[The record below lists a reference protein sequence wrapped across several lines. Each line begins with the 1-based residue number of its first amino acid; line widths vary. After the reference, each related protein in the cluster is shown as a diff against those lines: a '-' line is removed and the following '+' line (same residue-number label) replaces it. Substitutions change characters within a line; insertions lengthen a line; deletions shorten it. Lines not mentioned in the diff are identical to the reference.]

1 MKKLFV
7 IAALATVAAT
17 GASAMA
23 DSRVDIATIEAYAGG
38 ADPSHLT
45 DKDVITLLQVIH
57 GGDTEGEKRAQV
69 KNYLR

>member
-23 DSRVDIATIEAYAGG
+23 DSRVDIRTIEAYAGG
-38 ADPSHLT
+38 ADTSNLT

-57 GGDTEGEKRAQV
+57 GGDTEGEKRAKV